1 MPFLRGEWS
10 QAEDFSENGN
20 KPINVACL
28 LPTSIKWQESDMYL
42 LQSYVSL
49 GDFFANYW
57 LQ

>member
-1 MPFLRGEWS
+1 MPFLMWEWT

-20 KPINVACL
+20 KPVNVVCL
-28 LPTSIKWQESDMYL
+28 VPTNIKWQDSYTYL